1 VLMDLRGIGI
11 RAYQYQNGFLHQK
24 VVLVDSDRAYVGT
37 ANFDNRSFH
46 LNFEVTV
53 MVRGQQFALEVEAML
68 NEDFEHC
75 HPLTGEDLAQRGLI
89 FKSLAKLSQLF
100 SPIQ

>member
-1 VLMDLRGIGI
+1 LDLRNTGI
-11 RAYQYQNGFLHQK
+11 RAFQYQQGFLHQK
-24 VVLVDSDRAYVGT
+24 IVLVDSDRAYVGT

-53 MVRGQQFALEVEAML
+53 MVTGQQFASEVESML
-68 NEDFEHC
+68 NKDFSC
-75 HPLTGEDLAQRGLI
+75 CRPLTGEELAQRSVV
-89 FKSLAKLSQLF
+89 FRSLVKLSHLF